1 MCVSLLAAAA
11 AAAAPRAEADR
22 IQPRALQ
29 PPSAG
34 SALRGAAAANMT
46 TLLGL
51 SDVAATPLPP
61 AYFISLE
68 SEAEFRGARM
78 LHALDGV
85 RTADGHEKLT
95 RVTAWTEEH
104 ARACVEAGNCKLEEP
119 AIVTNGEELSDDVA
133 TNHME
138 KKFTY
143 GEIACSLSH
152 LRAIATAWADGVQ
165 TALIVEDDIS
175 FEYLPAWPLSLQ
187 QLALRAPANWEILQ
201 LYTSNWKLYE
211 ERAALPDALR
221 WEPSQLFVPW
231 GVGDE
236 SRIDDDG
243 ALHADTTQRRVALGG
258 WSSANHTLGDSEK
271 YRPWSTMAYMI
282 NRAGMEKVL
291 RRAGYVPA
299 SLLDAPGFSP
309 DQMRTRKEWRGDDGV
324 FTRAVPQPGGR
335 GGQKA
340 VTIPLPIVADGWLY
354 QSASTYW
361 VSYPMFGWLSFSAS
375 AIQRG
380 KLGLDSTDARSAE
393 QAEKFYQG
401 LRGGASK
408 PPADPLSIAVVATVF
423 AADQPRHLANVEAIV
438 GASAPSSTPSAGGQ
452 VLLAAKR
459 KRDGARRKVRW
470 TYAVN
475 AMDNDLGVWSRAAFT
490 SKGIFLMAQASGR
503 RNNTFESRLISQL
516 PLVDALLYSVATDYV
531 WLIDGDISFKPT
543 DIPGLEALL
552 AAKGDDR
559 VLAAQPAIDAAPDKP
574 KTSSGGD
581 QFFKP
586 LNGAVA
592 KEVRA
597 RCGLHLLPTP
607 LVEIQAPLLASSFL
621 AWHMPEL
628 RFVAA
633 MQAKEQSA
641 WGPDMLWCGAAT
653 RYATIAT
660 PPPGCSAAPLPCA
673 VLPVSV
679 LHDDTDSIVHQAN
692 VTNELRLQRGQ
703 RVRDTLKHSRDYVAI
718 DHVNEWWDGVAS
730 DCERL
735 KRRDAFGAYR
745 EFSMARGDVV

>member
-1 MCVSLLAAAA
+1 
-11 AAAAPRAEADR
+11 
-22 IQPRALQ
+22 
-29 PPSAG
+29 
-34 SALRGAAAANMT
+34 
-46 TLLGL
+46 
-51 SDVAATPLPP
+51 
-61 AYFISLE
+61 
-68 SEAEFRGARM
+68 
-78 LHALDGV
+78 
-85 RTADGHEKLT
+85 
-95 RVTAWTEEH
+95 
-104 ARACVEAGNCKLEEP
+104 
-119 AIVTNGEELSDDVA
+119 
-133 TNHME
+133 
-138 KKFTY
+138 
-143 GEIACSLSH
+143 
-152 LRAIATAWADGVQ
+152 
-165 TALIVEDDIS
+165 
-175 FEYLPAWPLSLQ
+175 
-187 QLALRAPANWEILQ
+187 
-201 LYTSNWKLYE
+201 
-211 ERAALPDALR
+211 
-221 WEPSQLFVPW
+221 
-231 GVGDE
+231 
-236 SRIDDDG
+236 
-243 ALHADTTQRRVALGG
+243 
-258 WSSANHTLGDSEK
+258 
-271 YRPWSTMAYMI
+271 MAYMI

-309 DQMRTRKEWRGDDGV
+309 DQMRTRKEEWRGADGV
-324 FTRAVPQPGGR
+324 FTRAVPHPGGH
-335 GGQKA
+335 GGRQT
-340 VTIPLPIVADGWLY
+340 VTIPLPIIADGWLY
-354 QSASTYW
+354 QSASSYW
-361 VSYPMFGWLSFSAS
+361 VSYPMFGWLSVSSS

-380 KLGLDSTDARSAE
+380 KLGLDSTDAQSNE
-393 QAEKFYQG
+393 QAEKFYEG

-408 PPADPLSIAVVATVF
+408 AVPADPLSIAVVATVF
-423 AADQPRHLANVEAIV
+423 AADQPRHLANLDALV
-438 GASAPSSTPSAGGQ
+438 GATPSSTPSAGGQ
-452 VLLAAKR
+452 VLLAAKK
-459 KRDGARRKVRW
+459 KRDVARRKVRW

-559 VLAAQPAIDAAPDKP
+559 VLAAQPAIDAAPDKAKP
-574 KTSSGGD
+574 FAGGD

-597 RCGLHLLPTP
+597 RCGVKLLPTP
-607 LVEIQAPLLASSFL
+607 LVEIQAPVLASSFL

-692 VTNELRLQRGQ
+692 VTNELRLARGQ

-745 EFSMARGDVV
+745 EFSQARGDA

>member
-1 MCVSLLAAAA
+1 MLA
-11 AAAAPRAEADR
+11 
-22 IQPRALQ
+22 L
-29 PPSAG
+29 
-34 SALRGAAAANMT
+34 
-46 TLLGL
+46 
-51 SDVAATPLPP
+51 
-61 AYFISLE
+61 
-68 SEAEFRGARM
+68 
-78 LHALDGV
+78 
-85 RTADGHEKLT
+85 
-95 RVTAWTEEH
+95 
-104 ARACVEAGNCKLEEP
+104 
-119 AIVTNGEELSDDVA
+119 
-133 TNHME
+133 
-138 KKFTY
+138 
-143 GEIACSLSH
+143 H

-187 QLALRAPANWEILQ
+187 QLALRAPADWEILQ
-201 LYTSNWKLYE
+201 LYEQLE
-211 ERAALPDALR
+211 AVRGARRAARRAR

-236 SRIDDDG
+236 SRIDAVG
-243 ALHADTTQRRVALGG
+243 ALHADTSQRRVALGG

-393 QAEKFYQG
+393 QEKFYQG

-459 KRDGARRKVRW
+459 KRDGPRRKVRW

-475 AMDNDLGVWSRAAFT
+475 AMDNDLGVWSRTAFT

-516 PLVDALLYSVATDYV
+516 PLVDALLYSVATDYI
-531 WLIDGDISFKPT
+531 WLVDGDISFKPT

-559 VLAAQPAIDAAPDKP
+559 VLAAQPAIDAAPDKFR
-574 KTSSGGD
+574 TSSGGD

-597 RCGLHLLPTP
+597 R
-607 LVEIQAPLLASSFL
+607 AAASSCCRRRSSRSRRRCSRR
-621 AWHMPEL
+621 ASS
-628 RFVAA
+628 RGTCRS
-633 MQAKEQSA
+633 SA
-641 WGPDMLWCGAAT
+641 SSPRRRRRSRARGVDMLWCGAAT
-653 RYATIAT
+653 RYASIAS
-660 PPPGCSAAPLPCA
+660 PPPGCSASPLPCA

-679 LHDDTDSIVHQAN
+679 LHDDTDSIDHQAN
-692 VTNELRLQRGQ
+692 VTNEVRLLRGK
-703 RVRDTLKHSRDYVAI
+703 RVRDTLKQPRATSSPSTTSTS
-718 DHVNEWWDGVAS
+718 GGTAS
-730 DCERL
+730 PATANGSSGETPS
-735 KRRDAFGAYR
+735 APTA
-745 EFSMARGDVV
+745 SSAMARGDA

>member
-1 MCVSLLAAAA
+1 MHSVPDVVGKGSLPSVSGILSTERPRELRTGPTCTISLAAGTG
-11 AAAAPRAEADR
+11 RARGSPGVVE
-22 IQPRALQ
+22 QSLPVVVALDKVGHVFERLREDARDARLQ
-29 PPSAG
+29 GVAVRRLEERLLDSAH
-34 SALRGAAAANMT
+34 RGAAAANMT

-201 LYTSNWKLYE
+201 LYTSNWKQYE

-258 WSSANHTLGDSEK
+258 WSSANHTLGDSEN

-393 QAEKFYQG
+393 QAEP
-401 LRGGASK
+401 ASR
-408 PPADPLSIAVVATVF
+408 PPTRCRSRWSQPSSPPTSRATS
-423 AADQPRHLANVEAIV
+423 PT
-438 GASAPSSTPSAGGQ
+438 STPSSAP
-452 VLLAAKR
+452 LR
-459 KRDGARRKVRW
+459 PRRRP
-470 TYAVN
+470 
-475 AMDNDLGVWSRAAFT
+475 R
-490 SKGIFLMAQASGR
+490 
-503 RNNTFESRLISQL
+503 
-516 PLVDALLYSVATDYV
+516 
-531 WLIDGDISFKPT
+531 
-543 DIPGLEALL
+543 
-552 AAKGDDR
+552 
-559 VLAAQPAIDAAPDKP
+559 PA
-574 KTSSGGD
+574 
-581 QFFKP
+581 
-586 LNGAVA
+586 
-592 KEVRA
+592 A
-597 RCGLHLLPTP
+597 RCCSRPRG
-607 LVEIQAPLLASSFL
+607 
-621 AWHMPEL
+621 
-628 RFVAA
+628 
-633 MQAKEQSA
+633 SA
-641 WGPDMLWCGAAT
+641 TVPDGRCGGRT
-653 RYATIAT
+653 R
-660 PPPGCSAAPLPCA
+660 
-673 VLPVSV
+673 
-679 LHDDTDSIVHQAN
+679 
-692 VTNELRLQRGQ
+692 
-703 RVRDTLKHSRDYVAI
+703 
-718 DHVNEWWDGVAS
+718 
-730 DCERL
+730 
-735 KRRDAFGAYR
+735 
-745 EFSMARGDVV
+745 